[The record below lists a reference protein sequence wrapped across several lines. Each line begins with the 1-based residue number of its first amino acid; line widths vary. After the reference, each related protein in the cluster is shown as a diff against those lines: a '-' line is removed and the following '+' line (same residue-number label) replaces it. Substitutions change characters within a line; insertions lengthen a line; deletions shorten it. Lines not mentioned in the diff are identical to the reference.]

1 MTTPISIHSNQKF
14 NLMSRMD
21 SRSMRSSGDNSSS
34 GNGSDVELLSIKKP
48 SKNRS
53 QQQQQQMYIQ
63 SQQQQSN
70 YYEIAQ
76 FNTSSKSDKNSSRSS
91 KHRGLD
97 SVPKELR
104 TSKQSFQQSE
114 KPCEFFVDVM

>member
-1 MTTPISIHSNQKF
+1 
-14 NLMSRMD
+14 MD

-34 GNGSDVELLSIKKP
+34 GNGSDVELLSSKKSS

-53 QQQQQQMYIQ
+53 QQQQQQQQQIYIQ
-63 SQQQQSN
+63 SQQQQQQSN

-76 FNTSSKSDKNSSRSS
+76 FNTSSKSDKSRSS
-91 KHRGLD
+91 AKQRGLD
-97 SVPKELR
+97 SLPKELR
-104 TSKQSFQQSE
+104 NSKQSFQQAME